1 MLMKKLIFT
10 LVLLVV
16 TFGSKAQTYDWS
28 SNMPA
33 DPYISYGTE
42 IKSVLYG
49 GKLYHF
55 TDSNNYY
62 LRVTVYNPQ
71 TETWK
76 RVATNT
82 TLVGSIDK
90 IQAEIVNNKAYIAT
104 GGTSGLYMHQ
114 LDFTTNQLTVYSP
127 LIATGGLA
135 QNWEFKS
142 NGTSNTL
149 LVMYSEN
156 SSLQI
161 CTFNTTTSNW
171 DIPSFIGTQL
181 DPSFTAYSA
190 KLILSFSSGTIYYGV
205 SGTSN
210 NRIAVAPINTPYSLS
225 YYNSSGA
232 NDGRLKTSSGTNFTS
247 GNFFLVGNGQNEP
260 TLYLRNYANQVTYEK
275 SFSGNNDVSLSTT
288 TDPSLVFNIDTTNFD
303 VTQNAAYSF
312 LLSNYAAAGSG
323 TFGNLFVFRKDW
335 STGDWDTL
343 GIQVPPTAGVNN
355 QLMLALDASGEHLAI
370 DYQNDGYY
378 YSNVFNTK
386 PELDPASVL
395 VNTGTCKNSSNQLFH
410 ALVFYDD
417 NRDGPLRIYSMT
429 DANGVVSNLT
439 AQIIHFDNSSSPAIT
454 KYAIYGDIGTTGG
467 NADISIVLSDGY
479 SANSI
484 TLPSVSVGNISAPVV
499 NFSSNPLNLCSNDNL
514 INLSNYVNYYDH
526 GVFTING
533 NTINGTTID
542 GTVISQGFTGGTI
555 TVQDEID
562 GCVVNASATLLFPA
576 LGSAAVVSTPSA
588 CGSTSG
594 TATVT
599 FTPGASATY
608 NLEWS
613 TGENTTTISNLAPGP
628 YYYNVTDEYNCHIT
642 GTTSVDA
649 TGVTLTPT
657 IANVSCHGL
666 NNGSISINIV
676 NPNNYHF
683 LWSNGYG
690 TPTIS
695 NLAPG
700 SYSISVWDDNGCQAS
715 GSYLITQPAA
725 ITASLTGIEPDC
737 GGTNGSVTATV
748 NAVGT
753 PSLDW
758 VGMGQTGATLSGVG
772 HGFYTL
778 KVTDANS
785 CVKEFTYQ
793 LDDHFAVDIAGT
805 VINTACDQNNG
816 VIAVDFVQDP
826 NGGTL
831 ASSWSWSNG
840 ASTQS
845 NFNLDA
851 GSYTITAISG
861 PVNNQPCYSQ
871 KTFVVG
877 TTAPLV
883 QPICLVT
890 VDTLT
895 TTNLVV
901 WERTETSG
909 INHYNIYRESDL
921 AGNYQLID
929 TVMATNLSAFNDVVA
944 SPMNRSWRY
953 KISAV
958 NECGTE
964 GPISSEHKTLHLN
977 TITVTS
983 NGSIDVLWD
992 DYEGSGNVNS
1002 YVVWRKTDQIDWI
1015 PVSPS
1020 IALGTSFY
1028 NDVPPTGS
1036 TGIDYY
1042 VEMLLNSPCTAE
1054 KAQDFNT
1061 TRSNR
1066 ERGQF
1071 SAGEGVGGTSSN
1083 GISENYLNEISMYPN
1098 PTQGIVIFEQNGHEA
1113 ITYRITSL
1121 SGQFVREFKS
1131 SESKTMIQLNDLQSG
1146 VYLVEIR
1153 SGDSRVVKR
1162 ISKY

>member
-1 MLMKKLIFT
+1 MKKLILT
-10 LVLLVV
+10 LVLLAAA
-16 TFGSKAQTYDWS
+16 FGSEAQTYDWS
-28 SNMPA
+28 SAMPA
-33 DPYISYGTE
+33 DPYISGSE

-55 TDSNNYY
+55 TDSSNYY

-76 RVATNT
+76 RVATNHT
-82 TLVGSIDK
+82 YVGDISK
-90 IQAEIVNNKAYIAT
+90 IQAEVINNKAYIVV
-104 GGTSGLYMHQ
+104 GGGSGLYMHQ
-114 LDFTTNQLTVYSP
+114 LDFATNQLTVYNS

-135 QNWEFKS
+135 SNWEFKANS
-142 NGTSNTL
+142 TSNTL
-149 LVMYSEN
+149 IAMFSEN
-156 SSLQI
+156 NSLQV
-161 CTFNTTTSNW
+161 CTFNTTTSSW
-171 DIPSFIGTQL
+171 DSPSFIGTLL
-181 DPSFTAYSA
+181 DPSFNSYSS
-190 KLILSFSSGTIYYGV
+190 KLIISFSSGTIYYGV
-205 SGTSN
+205 SGTAN
-210 NRIAVAPINTPYSLS
+210 NRIATAPLNTPYNLS

-232 NDGRLKTSSGTNFTS
+232 NDGRLKNSSGTNFVT
-247 GNFFLVGNGQNEP
+247 GNFFLVGNGQNAP
-260 TLYLRNYANQVTYEK
+260 TVYMRNYGNQVTYEK
-275 SFSGNNDVSLSTT
+275 TFSGSSNISLNTT
-288 TDPSLVFNIDTTNFD
+288 TDPSVAFNIDTSNFD

-312 LLSNYAAAGSG
+312 LISNYAASGSN
-323 TFGNLFVFRKDW
+323 TFGNLFVFRKEW
-335 STGDWDTL
+335 ATGTWDTL

-355 QLMLALDASGEHLAI
+355 QLMLSLDASGEHVAI

-378 YSNVFNTK
+378 YSNVYNTK
-386 PELDPASVL
+386 PELNPASAVA
-395 VNTGTCKNSSNQLFH
+395 NTGTCKNSGNQLFRS
-410 ALVFYDD
+410 LVFYDD
-417 NRDGPLRIYSMT
+417 NLDGPLKISGIT
-429 DANGVVSNLT
+429 DANGIVSNLT
-439 AQIIHFDNSSSPAIT
+439 AQIIQFDNSSSPAIT
-454 KYAIYGDIGTTGG
+454 KYAISGYIGASGG
-467 NADISIVLSDGY
+467 NASISIVLSDGY
-479 SANSI
+479 STNNI
-484 TLPSVSVGNISAPVV
+484 TLPTVSVGNMTAPVV

-526 GVFTING
+526 GIFKING
-533 NTINGTTID
+533 NTISGTTID
-542 GTVISQGFTGGTI
+542 GTILSQGFTGGTI
-555 TVQDEID
+555 TLLDEID
-562 GCVVNASATLLFPA
+562 GCIVNTSATLLFPA
-576 LGSAAVVSTPSA
+576 LGSATAVSTPTA
-588 CGSTSG
+588 CGTTTG

-599 FTPGASATY
+599 FIPGASANYT
-608 NLEWS
+608 LEWS
-613 TGENTTTISNLAPGP
+613 TGENGNTISNLAPGP
-628 YYYNVTDEYNCHIT
+628 YYYNVTDQYNCHIT
-642 GTTSVDA
+642 GTTSVEA
-649 TGVTLTPT
+649 TGITLTPT
-657 IANVSCHGL
+657 ITNVSCNGL

-676 NPNNYHF
+676 NPNNYRF

-700 SYSISVWDDNGCQAS
+700 SYSINVRDDNGCQVS

-725 ITASLTGIEPDC
+725 ITASLSGIEPDC
-737 GGTNGSVTATV
+737 GSTNGSISAAV

-753 PSLDW
+753 PALDW
-758 VGMGQTGATLSGVG
+758 IGTGQTSATLSGVG

-785 CVKEFTYQ
+785 CVKQFTYQ
-793 LDDHFAVDIAGT
+793 LDDKYAVDINGSVTNA
-805 VINTACDQNNG
+805 ACNQNNG
-816 VIAVDFVQDP
+816 MIAIDFVQDP

-831 ASSWSWSNG
+831 ANSWSWSNG
-840 ASTQS
+840 ATTQS
-845 NFNLDA
+845 NFNLNA

-861 PVNNQPCYSQ
+861 PINNQACYSE

-877 TTAPLV
+877 TEAPLG

-895 TTNLVV
+895 TTNLIV

-909 INHYNIYRESDL
+909 VHHYNMYRESDL

-929 TVMATNLSAFNDVVA
+929 TVMATNISAFNDVVA

-958 NECGTE
+958 NDCGTE
-964 GPISSEHKTLHLN
+964 GPVSLEHKTLHLN
-977 TITVTS
+977 TIVVTS

-1002 YVVWRKTDQIDWI
+1002 YVVWRKTDQVDWI

-1028 NDVPPTGS
+1028 NDVPPAGS

-1042 VEMLLNSPCTAE
+1042 VEMIQNTPCTAE

-1071 SAGEGVGGTSSN
+1071 SAGDGVGGTSSN
-1083 GISENYLNEISMYPN
+1083 GISENYLQEISIYPN
-1098 PTQGIVIFEQNGHEA
+1098 PTQGTLIFGQSGQEL
-1113 ITYRITSL
+1113 ITYRITTL
-1121 SGQFVREFKS
+1121 SGQLVRVLKS
-1131 SESKTMIQLNDLQSG
+1131 NEPKTEIQLHDLQSG
-1146 VYLVEIR
+1146 IYLVEIS
-1153 SGDSRVVKR
+1153 SGDFQVVKR